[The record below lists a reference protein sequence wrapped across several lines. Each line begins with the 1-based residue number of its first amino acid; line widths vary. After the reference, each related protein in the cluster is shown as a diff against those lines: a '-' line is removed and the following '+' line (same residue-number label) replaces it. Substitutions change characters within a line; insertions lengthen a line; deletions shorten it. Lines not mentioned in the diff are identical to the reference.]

1 MREFILKLK
10 RLEGRQRKTILA
22 LRKHYKIAQAM
33 IDFQNFSQFQSQS
46 RVEQEKD
53 MQTLLNTFSEGIE
66 SQQGQDFFQDD
77 NDVPKKRKMG
87 NPTTTA
93 QKLKHAIYKQMFHI
107 EDISKRIL
115 IMQALLLTFYHF

>member
-10 RLEGRQRKTILA
+10 RLERRQRKTTLA
-22 LRKHYKIAQAM
+22 LRKNYKIAQAM

-77 NDVPKKRKMG
+77 NDVPKKKKNGKSNYSSAKVKAR
-87 NPTTTA
+87 N
-93 QKLKHAIYKQMFHI
+93 L
-107 EDISKRIL
+107 
-115 IMQALLLTFYHF
+115 

>member
-10 RLEGRQRKTILA
+10 RLEGRQRKTALA

-77 NDVPKKRKMG
+77 NDVPKKKKNGKSNYSSTKVKAR
-87 NPTTTA
+87 N
-93 QKLKHAIYKQMFHI
+93 L
-107 EDISKRIL
+107 
-115 IMQALLLTFYHF
+115 